1 MGDHSVALLVGEETR
16 RHAIFT
22 INGFFNVDAELVR
35 FCIDN
40 VVLRQ
45 MAEHIPVPLT
55 LQVSL
60 EVSTA
65 LPFFVH
71 DDAARMVEVSS
82 P

>member
-40 VVLRQ
+40 VVLGQ
-45 MAEHIPVPLT
+45 VAEHISVPLSP
-55 LQVSL
+55 QVGF

-65 LPFFVH
+65 FPFFVH
-71 DDAARMVEVSS
+71 DDAAGVVEVSS